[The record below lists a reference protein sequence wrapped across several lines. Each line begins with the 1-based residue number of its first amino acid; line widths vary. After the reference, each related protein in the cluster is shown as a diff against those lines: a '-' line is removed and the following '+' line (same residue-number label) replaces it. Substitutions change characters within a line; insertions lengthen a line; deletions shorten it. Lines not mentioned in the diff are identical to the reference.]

1 MKIIY
6 LNFGISA
13 DHYKI
18 IEEHILTKSQK
29 IPQQIFD
36 RAVYEGL
43 KSNGVDILSLTL
55 PPIPS
60 FPNSKEILLDLNKN
74 KLINKEENVYYI
86 PVINIPVLK
95 QLSVMVNTL
104 KTMYSYRNNT
114 DTKILINWPYLPFVS
129 AAFFMKRFFKI
140 DVVQIIPDFPSEY
153 FSYKNKKNLIEKIYS
168 FSSRATMKLIS
179 KSDGFVFL
187 TKYMEEVIDKK
198 NIKYCVV
205 EGMINPDTEYSNTV
219 PLKNNSD
226 TKIKFMY
233 AGSLNKKV
241 GILNLVKAF
250 VAASETEKNLELVI
264 YGAGDAEED
273 VKNIALESKNIIF
286 GGMLSRSEVLKKQ
299 SVVDFLVNPRPITED
314 YTKYS
319 FPSKTLENMLSGT
332 PLITTKLRGIPDEY
346 NNYLIYFE
354 TDSIKGMANT
364 LKEVVKINNDT
375 RIAFGAESRN
385 WIIVNKNPQKQT
397 QKIIEMLKTL

>member
-6 LNFGISA
+6 LNFGISPI
-13 DHYKI
+13 HYKI

-43 KSNGVDILSLTL
+43 KKNGADILSLTL

-60 FPNSKEILLDLNKN
+60 IPNSKEVLLDLNKN
-74 KLINKEENVYYI
+74 KLIDKEENVHYI

-104 KTMYSYRNNT
+104 RILYSYRNTLN
-114 DTKILINWPYLPFVS
+114 TKILVNWPYLPFVFVS
-129 AAFFMKRFFKI
+129 FFMKYFYKI
-140 DVVQIIPDFPSEY
+140 DVVQIIPDFPSDY
-153 FSYKNKKNLIEKIYS
+153 FSYRDKKKIVEKIYS
-168 FSSRATMKLIS
+168 FSSRITMKLIS
-179 KSDGFVFL
+179 KFDGFVFL
-187 TKYMEEVIDKK
+187 TKYMEDIIAKE
-198 NIKYCVV
+198 NLKYCVV
-205 EGMINPDTEYSNTV
+205 EGMINPDTKYSNTTSFEIK
-219 PLKNNSD
+219 LNTN
-226 TKIKFMY
+226 TKFMY

-241 GILNLVKAF
+241 GILNLVNAF
-250 VAASETEKNLELVI
+250 IMASETEKNLELLI

-273 VKNIALESKNIIF
+273 IKKIALKSNNIIF

-299 SVVDFLVNPRPITED
+299 SVVDFLVNPRPIKED

-332 PLITTKLRGIPDEY
+332 PLITTRLIGIPEEY
-346 NNYLIYFE
+346 NEYLIYFE
-354 TDSIKGMANT
+354 SDSIDGMANT
-364 LKEVVKINNDT
+364 IKEVTRMNKSNRVNFGVK
-375 RIAFGAESRN
+375 SRN
-385 WIIVNKNPQKQT
+385 WVILNKNPQKQT
-397 QKIIEMLKTL
+397 QKIIELLKTI

>member
-129 AAFFMKRFFKI
+129 IAFFMKRFFKI
-140 DVVQIIPDFPSEY
+140 DVVQIIPDFPNDY

-168 FSSRATMKLIS
+168 FSSRVTMKLIS

-187 TKYMEEVIDKK
+187 TKYMEEVIDNK

-205 EGMINPDTEYSNTV
+205 EGMINPDTVYSNNMHS
-219 PLKNNSD
+219 KKKSD
-226 TKIKFMY
+226 EKIKFMY

-241 GILNLVKAF
+241 GILNLVEAF
-250 VAASETEKNLELVI
+250 ILASEIENRMELII
-264 YGAGDAEED
+264 YGSGDAEED
-273 VKNIALESKNIIF
+273 IKSIASESKNIIF
-286 GGMLSRSEVLKKQ
+286 GGMLSRSEVLRKQ
-299 SVVDFLVNPRPITED
+299 SEVDFLVNPRPVTED
-314 YTKYS
+314 YTRYS

-332 PLITTKLRGIPDEY
+332 PLITTKLSGIPEEY
-346 NNYLIYFE
+346 NDYLIYFE
-354 TDSIKGMANT
+354 NDSVKGMSNT
-364 LKEVVKINNDT
+364 LKQVTKIKNDERVV
-375 RIAFGAESRN
+375 FGTKSRN
-385 WIIVNKNPQKQT
+385 WVKTNKNPQKQT
-397 QKIIEMLKTL
+397 QKIIEMLKLI